1 MEIKELEELI
11 VYHQNA
17 YYNGNAEISDAEFDA
32 LWDELK
38 SKDPTNK
45 LITSKVGKDDS
56 DFFPKTKHLMIMGSQ
71 EKANSKEE
79 VEKKLGNMHGNRDAL
94 IEWKLDGSSIELQY
108 EHGKFKKAVTRGD
121 AEIGDDITPNALKMN
136 GVILDIKED
145 FTGPIRG
152 EVLLS
157 KENKEKYFK
166 DYKNCRAAANG
177 IMKRK
182 DGEGSQYLDIL
193 VYDARYSDKS
203 KSFENEE
210 SLMMWLESKGFK
222 TPEWALYENLD
233 ADTCMK
239 KLEDIF
245 SNLSKIPYDIDGLVI
260 KQAEIDMDDLNTNIC
275 PKTQFALKPARSYAT
290 STVKDIVWDNTN
302 GSFTPVCIIEPT
314 ELLGAEIERVNAY
327 NIQFLLDMQIEIGDI
342 ISFTRFGEII
352 PGVARNLSKNTVN
365 PRCKD

>member
-38 SKDPTNK
+38 EKDPTNK
-45 LITSKVGKDDS
+45 LIISKVGKDES

-79 VEKKLGNMHGNRDAL
+79 VEKKLAGMTGDGDYL
-94 IEWKLDGSSIELQY
+94 IEWKLDGASIELQY
-108 EHGKFKKAVTRGD
+108 ENGKFKKAVTRGD
-121 AEIGDDITPNALKMN
+121 AEVGDDITPNALKMN
-136 GVILDIKED
+136 GIILDVGED

-166 DYKNCRAAANG
+166 DYKNCRAATNG
-177 IMKRK
+177 TMKRK
-182 DGEGSQYLDIL
+182 DGEGCQYLDIL
-193 VYDARYSDKS
+193 VYDARYSDTT
-203 KSFENEE
+203 KSFKGEDT
-210 SLMMWLESKGFK
+210 LMCWLKEKGFM
-222 TPEWALYENLD
+222 TPEWTIYENLT
-233 ADTCMK
+233 ADQCMT
-239 KLEDIF
+239 KLKETFD
-245 SNLSKIPYDIDGLVI
+245 NLDKVPYDIDGLVI
-260 KQAEIDMDDLNTNIC
+260 KQAKIDMDDLNTNIC

-290 STVKDIVWDNTN
+290 STVKDIIWDNTN

-314 ELLGAEIERVNAY
+314 ELLGAEITRVNAY

-352 PGVARNLSKNTVN
+352 PGVARNLSKGTVN
-365 PRCKD
+365 PRCKN

>member
-1 MEIKELEELI
+1 MEITELEKLI

-38 SKDPTNK
+38 EKDPNNK
-45 LITSKVGKDDS
+45 LITSKVGKDES

-79 VEKKLGNMHGNRDAL
+79 VEKKLSTMKDWCL
-94 IEWKLDGSSIELQY
+94 IEWKLDGASLELQY

-121 AEIGDDITPNALKMN
+121 AEVGDDITTNAIKMN
-136 GVILDIKED
+136 GFVFDLDED

-177 IMKRK
+177 TMKRK
-182 DGEGSQYLDIL
+182 DGEGCQYLDIL
-193 VYDARYSDKS
+193 VYDARYSDKT
-203 KSFENEE
+203 KSFGTE
-210 SLMMWLESKGFK
+210 SDLMNWLEEKGFM
-222 TPEWALYENLD
+222 TPCWYSASNITADFCMMKLSDTFGNLD
-233 ADTCMK
+233 
-239 KLEDIF
+239 EV
-245 SNLSKIPYDIDGLVI
+245 PYDIDGLVI
-260 KQAEIDMDDLNTNIC
+260 KQGEIDMDDLNTNIC

-302 GSFTPVCIIEPT
+302 GSFTPVCVIEPT

-327 NIQFLLDMQIEIGDI
+327 NIQFLLDMKIEIGDI

-352 PGVARNLSKNTVN
+352 PGVARNLSKGTVN
-365 PRCKD
+365 PRCE